1 MSVSDAA
8 DRYAL
13 ISGEPTNVL
22 ATAPGSDRS
31 AVCGR
36 FGNGCTRSER
46 RPAIAKAARKGAPRM
61 DYVPT
66 RQDAATEAFGRPVRR
81 RRGGTAVESAIFD
94 AVIAELAEVGFGRLT
109 FEGVAE
115 RAGTGKSPLYRRW
128 PDTTSLVIDTLEKLA
143 ADPSGYR
150 RTGVLRDDVIGL
162 TVHMTKTLHG
172 VRGEASRSL
181 LGEAHRYPPL
191 LARFMAQVLDP
202 LFETLTDLLRDAAGR
217 GEISPERLTPV
228 LREVLPP
235 PIARPPLLGPRSP
248 TKKDVTEMFD
258 QVFLPLLV
266 R

>member
-46 RPAIAKAARKGAPRM
+46 RPAIAKAARKGAHRM
-61 DYVPT
+61 HYVPP

-115 RAGTGKSPLYRRW
+115 RAGTGKSPLYRRL
-128 PDTTSLVIDTLEKLA
+128 PAQTSVVTDTLEKLG
-143 ADPSGYR
+143 ADPAAYA
-150 RTGVLRDDVIGL
+150 RTGVLRDDLIGL
-162 TVHMTKTLHG
+162 TVYMSKQNTGAKG
-172 VRGEASRSL
+172 DAPRSP
-181 LGEAHRYPPL
+181 LGEPRRHPQL
-191 LARFMAQVLDP
+191 LARFKDEVLSPRFSALD
-202 LFETLTDLLRDAAGR
+202 ELLRDAAER
-217 GEISPERLTPV
+217 GEIAPE
-228 LREVLPP
+228 
-235 PIARPPLLGPRSP
+235 
-248 TKKDVTEMFD
+248 
-258 QVFLPLLV
+258 
-266 R
+266 